1 MTANTDVHDLIVE
14 GLDVLN
20 RMDESQAADHLRE
33 TCGVN
38 VAAWA
43 ARLASRRP
51 FADVDSL
58 VAAANEEVDRLT
70 EEEVAESHRGLARI
84 GAPKIGTDRE
94 TRWSSEESEGI
105 VRTEQFLRELEAAN
119 EAYEARFGHIFLISA
134 TGFSGEEILRALR
147 ERTGNDRATETR
159 IIKQELTKFLA
170 VRMPKILHELA
181 EPGPRR

>member
-1 MTANTDVHDLIVE
+1 GGETA
-14 GLDVLN
+14 G
-20 RMDESQAADHLRE
+20 S
-33 TCGVN
+33 G
-38 VAAWA
+38 A
-43 ARLASRRP
+43 ARRPPRGRCASCAP
-51 FADVDSL
+51 L
-58 VAAANEEVDRLT
+58 VAGPTVVVDRLT